1 MGDNIYTLFW
11 QSQLESIVSA
21 FSSGDL
27 IFQIEVKELAKYGNR
42 TQGYYSNFRI
52 TNGVLETPKSA
63 HAPGRDLFAVLL
75 GDSYFKEFAANKT
88 IHVTITKN
96 LILTMEVIDIN
107 APDFFSEEDF
117 IELSRFTKQ
126 TMDNNNPQHKA
137 TYEVLKNT
145 YTKHEY
151 WAREVQQKIF
161 PNGSVQIRKRPT
173 NQANKFEEYQ
183 WAKIY
188 PDKVSLQYAAL
199 AFTIG
204 IDTDYRFT
212 VKIDTISLPEA
223 NIRRQA
229 YLQVRG
235 DYDNSA
241 IVKHLPEDQV
251 LDKGWKY
258 LIDLTSDIILTLK
271 PQYDSLLQSF
281 LGNIQTSAIQPPLK
295 NNIAMALNT
304 ILYGPPGTGKTYTM
318 QSMCNKFIITKAV
331 QTRQEFLED
340 LISKTT
346 WWETIAAALM
356 QLKASSVPDLEKH
369 EFIQIKSK
377 QSTTSNVKQM
387 IWGSLQNRTDP
398 SCEFVKFTDRR
409 EPYIFMKDEKSV
421 WTILEDR
428 VKNEAP
434 EIIDFL
440 TAVNNF
446 KPATGSVQKN
456 YRMVTFHQSF
466 SYEDFIEG
474 IKPIFDKDNVD
485 DLQYEI
491 AHGLFFQACNDAAK
505 LAGYDNLNDCIND
518 SKQERKKKIEAA
530 PQYALFIDEVNR
542 ANVSAV
548 FGELITLIED
558 DKRLGKENEIID
570 IILPY
575 SKMKFGVP
583 GNLYLI
589 GTMNTADRSVEALDT
604 ALRRRFVFEEIS
616 PDPEVLSSYHLLHR
630 LWYKHWFAELNEE
643 DWNEWEK
650 VEAEFGVMVGMN
662 KDEAKYIA
670 LDKSFSQKGKEIEW
684 VKANPIELF
693 KGIVTFNNGID
704 LVKLLDTIN
713 LRLKALLTRDHIIG
727 HAWLMNVYSLQDL
740 QIAFKNKILPLL
752 QEFFYNDFAKIGL
765 VLGDAFVQQK
775 PVGKSLFSNFKD
787 SSELASDYE
796 DKIIY
801 TLTDPAHIDLD
812 GFKSIYK

>member
-1 MGDNIYTLFW
+1 MGDNLYTLFW
-11 QSQLESIVSA
+11 QSQLESIVNA
-21 FSSGDL
+21 FSAGNL
-27 IFQIEVKELAKYGNR
+27 IFQTKVKELVKYGNR

-63 HAPGRDLFAVLL
+63 HAPGRDLFAVLS
-75 GDSYFKEFAANKT
+75 GDNYFKNFADNKT

-117 IELSRFTKQ
+117 IEISRFTKQ

-145 YTKHEY
+145 YAKHEY

-188 PDKVSLQYAAL
+188 PDKASLQYAAL

-212 VKIDTISLPEA
+212 IKIDTISLPEA
-223 NIRRQA
+223 DSRRQA
-229 YLQVRG
+229 YLQLRG
-235 DYDNSA
+235 DYVNSA

-281 LGNIQTSAIQPPLK
+281 RGNIKPAAIQQTLK
-295 NNIAMALNT
+295 NNITMALNT

-318 QSMCNKFIITKAV
+318 QSMCNKFTITKAV
-331 QTRQEFLED
+331 QTREEFLED

-356 QLKASSVPDLEKH
+356 QLKASSVPNLEKH

-434 EIIDFL
+434 EIINFL
-440 TAVNNF
+440 NAVKNF
-446 KPATGSVQKN
+446 KPAAGSIKKN

-466 SYEDFIEG
+466 AYEDFVEG
-474 IKPIFDKDNVD
+474 IKPVFDKDIAD

-491 AHGLFFQACNDAAK
+491 TKGIFYQACNDAAK
-505 LAGYDNLNDCIND
+505 LAGYDNLIECIND
-518 SKQERKKKIEAA
+518 TKGERRKKIGAA
-530 PQYALFIDEVNR
+530 PSYALFIDEVNR

-548 FGELITLIED
+548 LGELITLIEE
-558 DKRLGKENEIID
+558 DKRLGKENEITD
-570 IILPY
+570 TILPY
-575 SKMKFGVP
+575 SKKEFGVP
-583 GNLYLI
+583 GNLYLV

-604 ALRRRFVFEEIS
+604 ALRRRFVFEEMI
-616 PDPEVLSSYHLLHR
+616 PQPALLHPKQ
-630 LWYKHWFAELNEE
+630 LLCDFWNSDEHIEIDYDEWIKEPYKSRADAFYELIGISRELEEKILNNEDYTNE
-643 DWNEWEK
+643 GLDWLIDDLEG
-650 VEAEFGVMVGMN
+650 VGDHEFTG
-662 KDEAKYIA
+662 IA
-670 LDKSFSQKGKEIEW
+670 LEKMLQK
-684 VKANPIELF
+684 
-693 KGIVTFNNGID
+693 
-704 LVKLLDTIN
+704 IN
-713 LRLKALLTRDHIIG
+713 ERLQAILTKDHTIG
-727 HAWLMNVYSLQDL
+727 HAWLMNVYSLGDL
-740 QIAFKNKILPLL
+740 QAAFKNKILPLL
-752 QEFFYNDFAKIGL
+752 QEFFYNDYAKIGL
-765 VLGDAFVQQK
+765 VLGDGFVQQK
-775 PVGKSLFSNFKD
+775 KVGKSLFATFKD
-787 SSELASDYE
+787 GNELASDYE

-801 TLTDPAHIDLD
+801 LLTDPADIDLD